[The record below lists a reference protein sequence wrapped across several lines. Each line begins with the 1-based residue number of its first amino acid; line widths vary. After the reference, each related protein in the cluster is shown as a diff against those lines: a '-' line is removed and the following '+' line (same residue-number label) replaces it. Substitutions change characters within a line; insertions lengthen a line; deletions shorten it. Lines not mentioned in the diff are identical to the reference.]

1 MASDKSV
8 ESRRQLYTQRLS
20 ALRNERSPHFTEWQ
34 DISRMLLPYA
44 GRFMLTDRNRGGNQ
58 YNKLIDR
65 AATRNHRTL
74 SAGLLAGM
82 TSPARPWFRLSLA
95 DEDLMKFQPVRIWL
109 NQVTVI
115 MRRIFERSNTYR
127 GLHSMYDELGAFGT
141 AASFLLEDYQDVIRH
156 YPLTAGEYLLAT
168 NERNEVD
175 TVYREFTRSVVQ
187 LVKMFGVQNVSP
199 TVRDLYDRG
208 ALETQVPIVHLVEPR
223 VDRDLRKRDNRN
235 MPFASVYYESG
246 DDSGRFLRESGYQHF
261 PALASRWN
269 VLGGDVYG
277 NGPGNEAL
285 GLIKQLQHEQKR
297 KALGIDYMTLPP
309 INAPVGMK
317 NQINLLPGGISYNA
331 TPGQDGAK
339 PVFDVRLD
347 LQHLLLDIKDIREQ
361 LRETF
366 FADLF
371 LMLANERRSN
381 VTAREV
387 IELHEEKLIMLGPV
401 LERQHNELL
410 KPKIDITFERAL
422 RANILPPPPPE
433 LNNVELD
440 VEFVSM
446 LAQALRA
453 AGIGNVE
460 HFTSTIG
467 QLATFQQGLGIRDTV
482 FDKINADYLAD
493 EYAEM
498 LGVDPSAIVG
508 SRELALVRKQRA
520 KAEQQAV
527 QTAEM
532 GQAAQTANLLGN
544 TPTDGGRS
552 NALTDVISQF
562 SGYSQ

>member
-8 ESRRQLYTQRLS
+8 ESRRQLYAQRLS

-141 AASFLLEDYQDVIRH
+141 ATSFLLEDYQDVIRH

-187 LVKMFGVQNVSP
+187 LVKMFGVKNVSP
-199 TVRDLYDRG
+199 TVRDLYERG

-223 VDRDLRKRDNRN
+223 ADRDLRKRDNRN

-246 DDSGRFLRESGYQHF
+246 DDSGKFLRESGYQHF

-339 PVFDVRLD
+339 PVFNVQLD

-387 IELHEEKLIMLGPV
+387 VELHEEKLIMLGPV

-460 HFTSTIG
+460 HFVGTIG

-482 FDKINADYLAD
+482 FDKVNADYLAD

-544 TPTDGGRS
+544 TPTEGGRS